1 MRIAIW
7 NLYEEKRPYF
17 SDSMSVFFMEDQGPQ
32 YKTGL
37 VYLSRIPP
45 HMNSHKLR
53 YILNQ
58 YGLIDRLYLRKE
70 PLWKYKKRI
79 EKGGRKGRLYTDGWA
94 EFKLK
99 SEAKFCEQQLNG
111 KTAQV
116 RGRWQNDIWC
126 VKYLH
131 GFKWKHLEEALEK
144 ERKEHLTK
152 FKEEDEKA
160 RQTAKNWLK
169 QAKTTVYTKKS
180 SAKPKFQDDEDGDED
195 DGSDSPEEDD
205 LDEDHVFT
213 CD

>member
-1 MRIAIW
+1 
-7 NLYEEKRPYF
+7 
-17 SDSMSVFFMEDQGPQ
+17 MEQQ
-32 YKTGL
+32 KFKTGV

-45 HMNSHKLR
+45 HMKSQKLR

-58 YGLIDRLYLRKE
+58 YGLVDRIYLRKE

-79 EKGGRKGRLYTDGWA
+79 ENGGKKGRLFTDGWV

-111 KTAQV
+111 KTAPV

-131 GFKWKHLEEALEK
+131 GFKWHHLEEALEK
-144 ERKEHLTK
+144 ERKEHLSK

-160 RQTAKNWLK
+160 REAAKKWLK
-169 QAKTTVYTKKS
+169 QAKSTVHTKKA
-180 SAKPKFQDDEDGDED
+180 SAAPKLQDDGGDVSD
-195 DGSDSPEEDD
+195 DSSEEDN
-205 LDEDHVFT
+205 LEEDHVLT
-213 CD
+213 VSND